1 MSKPRFTVGI
11 ARAFGRK
18 PAKEPFPFQEILP
31 LALKDSVSGK
41 GERTNE
47 SACLQEMAVL
57 FACMKTN
64 DFNQSLCTKEI
75 GTFQKCNQNYLD
87 QVKRKKAEGDS
98 GFIGTKTKNV
108 PYQKINKMLR
118 NYPQP

>member
-1 MSKPRFTVGI
+1 MVV
-11 ARAFGRK
+11 
-18 PAKEPFPFQEILP
+18 
-31 LALKDSVSGK
+31 DSCWLTS
-41 GERTNE
+41 
-47 SACLQEMAVL
+47 Q
-57 FACMKTN
+57 
-64 DFNQSLCTKEI
+64 
-75 GTFQKCNQNYLD
+75 D